1 MITLTGSCDKP
12 SSFADLLVHDMPLDE
27 VAWWNE
33 AAKRAAKY
41 FTDKFAYLQWVY
53 ATYNPETIRFT
64 AEACW
69 DIMEMTESQEEGSR

>member
-1 MITLTGSCDKP
+1 VITLTGSCDKP

-41 FTDKFAYLQWVY
+41 FTDKKAYLRWVKS
-53 ATYNPETIRFT
+53 TYPSETIHFT
-64 AEACW
+64 ADACW
-69 DIMEMTESQEEGSR
+69 DIMMLVESQEEGSR